1 VASSL
6 LLLGANLG
14 TVLFG
19 PTLSNSRLLGPQV
32 RTLFGRGEWHDYLG
46 LGLTVLAGLFRDLLR
61 LGYELLA
68 RLHPLTF
75 CGVCRRFL
83 RRT

>member
-1 VASSL
+1 VASLL

-14 TVLFG
+14 TVLLG
-19 PTLSNSRLLGPQV
+19 PTLGNRRLLGPQV

-61 LGYELLA
+61 LGHELLA
-68 RLHPLTF
+68 SLHPLTF
-75 CGVCRRFL
+75 CGVCSRFL